1 MPTFTIFVFLLGFCS
16 GCKSAA
22 REKVENNCRVIQKPH
37 TKTAARSSWN
47 RVLATNRRSSC
58 PVLQRRAHTHPAS
71 FAVSPGSSRRNVE
84 MGSQS
89 ELPPHRHTPLHKGRR
104 HEGSLSPIE
113 RNQKY
118 CTAQTTHER
127 EGHGFGVLE
136 PLCGRTAS
144 DQHRRLSLLLSHLHL
159 VLLCLPHSRIR

>member
-89 ELPPHRHTPLHKGRR
+89 ELPPHRHTPLHKGR
-104 HEGSLSPIE
+104 S
-113 RNQKY
+113 K
-118 CTAQTTHER
+118 CT
-127 EGHGFGVLE
+127 
-136 PLCGRTAS
+136 GRS
-144 DQHRRLSLLLSHLHL
+144 DTRALSLQLSETRNIALHKL
-159 VLLCLPHSRIR
+159 HARLGIEGGAWVWCLGASLWTHCV